1 MTDNQTTAIERRFYP
16 EIFLISLAM
25 ILFEIAYTRVFSFKL
40 YYYFTYPIIGIAL
53 LGMGSGGVFVAII
66 PRLRQVRPERSIVV
80 CSLIAGITTLAGYF
94 VVALVQFDMLHLA
107 HAVQVLK
114 LTAVCSCLFSPF
126 LMAGVVIATLFAAD
140 PGDVNRLYFVDLIGA
155 GLGCAAAIPLIY
167 LLSPPGCVLL
177 SGFIFTVAGMRLGAA
192 TSRTLFLVG
201 GAIAVLLLT
210 TIAFSSRLPDPV
222 VDVSK
227 GNWAS
232 NTQLFSQ
239 WSPIFRVD
247 VIPQAKDIPLSE
259 GRYLILHDGL
269 PGSTMLRFNGDAAAQ
284 KQFDTDPRSYPFR
297 VLKKAPQ
304 VLIIGSAGGH
314 EILAALHF
322 SAAHVTGVE
331 LNPVTVSLL
340 TKHFAAYT
348 GHLADNDRVTLLN
361 GDGRS
366 FIKRSGAKYDLI
378 WFVAPDSYSAMNA
391 ATSGAFVLSESYLYT
406 SGMIKESLEHLTPDG
421 MICMQFGE
429 IDFGR
434 KPNRTA
440 RYLGT
445 ARAAFQEMAIADF
458 AQHVLLATSPAWP
471 VSTLSTILLK
481 RTPFTGDEVQGF
493 LTNTFRVPASVVRY
507 APGIQAQALADN
519 VISLPEPELGR
530 WYDTYPYNVR
540 PITDDSPFF
549 WHFTRFRDAV
559 GSGQSEEDW
568 EIGTGERTLLILLV
582 FVTVFASVF
591 LLLPFAV
598 IRDTW
603 TRTPYKLP
611 AAIFFAAIGMGFM
624 FFEVTLIQRFT
635 LFLGYPTY
643 SLTVT
648 LFSLLIFTGLGSL
661 FSARYEGFRNRAV
674 LSLLGLIVVMTLL
687 YQFALGPVVER
698 CIGFPLPVRISLA
711 VLFMAPLGFS
721 LGAFMPLGIG
731 AIAVASGGA
740 KEFIAWGWA
749 VNGFFSV
756 ISSVLTTILSMT
768 IGFQRVQL
776 AAVLIYAIG
785 VFALTRIPVYEHAV
799 DSPEIQ
805 VPSPISSTM

>member
-1 MTDNQTTAIERRFYP
+1 MTDGRTNTIGRRFYP

-53 LGMGSGGVFVAII
+53 LGIGSGGVFLAII
-66 PRLRQVRPERSIVV
+66 PRLRQVSPERSIVI
-80 CSLIAGITTLAGYF
+80 CSLIAGITAFVGYF
-94 VVALVQFDMLHLA
+94 VVALVQLDMLHLA
-107 HAVQVLK
+107 HAVQMLK
-114 LTAVCSCLFSPF
+114 LTAVCLCLFTPF
-126 LMAGVVIATLFAAD
+126 LMAGIVIATLFAAS
-140 PGDVNRLYFVDLIGA
+140 PGDVNRLYFADLLGA
-155 GLGCAAAIPLIY
+155 GLGCAACIPLIY
-167 LLSPPGCVLL
+167 LLTPPGCVLA
-177 SGFIFTVAGMRLGAA
+177 SAFVFVVAGIRLAAA
-192 TSRTLFLVG
+192 TSRPLFWFG
-201 GAIAVLLLT
+201 GSIAVALLAAT
-210 TIAFSSRLPDPV
+210 AFSSRLPDPV

-227 GNWAS
+227 GNWESKAL
-232 NTQLFSQ
+232 LFSQ

-247 VIPQAKDIPLSE
+247 VISLSKDLDV
-259 GRYLILHDGL
+259 ILHDGL
-269 PGSTMLRFNGDAAAQ
+269 PGSGLHRFNGDAAAQ
-284 KQFDTDPRSYPFR
+284 KQFDTNESSYPFR
-297 VLKKAPQ
+297 VLKKAPR
-304 VLIIGSAGGH
+304 VLIIGSAGGR

-322 SAAHVTGVE
+322 GATHVTGVE

-340 TKHFAAYT
+340 TKHFADYS
-348 GHLADNDRVTLLN
+348 GHLADNDRVTLVN
-361 GDGRS
+361 TDGRS

-406 SGMIKESLEHLTPDG
+406 TGMIRESLEHLTEDG
-421 MICMQFGE
+421 VICMQFGE
-429 IDFGR
+429 LDFEG

-445 ARAAFQEMAIADF
+445 ARTAFQEIGVADF
-458 AQHVLLATSPAWP
+458 GKHVLLATTPGWP
-471 VSTLSTILLK
+471 IRTYSTILLK
-481 RTPFTGDEVQGF
+481 GTPFTAEEVKRFAENAIVMPGS
-493 LTNTFRVPASVVRY
+493 AVRY
-507 APGIQAQALADN
+507 ASGLPQNGVADK
-519 VISLPEPELGR
+519 VISLPEPDLGR
-530 WYDTYPYNVR
+530 WYDAYPYNVR

-559 GSGQSEEDW
+559 DGARTEADF
-568 EIGTGERTLLILLV
+568 EIGTGERVLLILLA

-591 LLLPFAV
+591 LLLPFV
-598 IRDTW
+598 MIRDTW
-603 TRTPYKLP
+603 ARTPYKLP
-611 AAIFFAAIGMGFM
+611 AATFFAAIGMGFM

-648 LFSLLIFTGLGSL
+648 LFALLIFTGLGSL
-661 FSARYEGFRNRAV
+661 FSAQYDGYRNRAV

-698 CIGFPLPVRISLA
+698 CIGFGLPVRIALA

-731 AIAVASGGA
+731 TIAVASGGS

-756 ISSVLTTILSMT
+756 ISSVLTTLLSMT
-768 IGFQRVQL
+768 IGFQQVQL
-776 AAVLIYAIG
+776 AAVVIYAIG
-785 VFALTRIPVYEHAV
+785 VFALTRIPVYDHAK
-799 DSPEIQ
+799 DSPEVQ
-805 VPSPISSTM
+805 VPSSISSTV